1 MADGR
6 NGPGWTGR
14 SRKWNEWPWPAIQS
28 REPSWPC
35 AVVRNL
41 EQTRADGRRHETM
54 LEPMSEAGDQERWD
68 WPRGWWFWAW
78 LGAIAAVL
86 GLLVWT
92 QA

>member
-1 MADGR
+1 M
-6 NGPGWTGR
+6 
-14 SRKWNEWPWPAIQS
+14 
-28 REPSWPC
+28 
-35 AVVRNL
+35 VRNL

-68 WPRGWWFWAW
+68 WPRLVV
-78 LGAIAAVL
+78 LGLARRIAAVL

>member
-1 MADGR
+1 
-6 NGPGWTGR
+6 
-14 SRKWNEWPWPAIQS
+14 
-28 REPSWPC
+28 
-35 AVVRNL
+35 
-41 EQTRADGRRHETM
+41 M